1 MTTAPVLILIVE
13 DEPAI
18 AELVKFSL
26 REVGWNCV
34 AVTTANAAWEFIQCH
49 RPQLILLDWT
59 LPGQSGLHLLLK
71 IRRERNLNDLP
82 VIMLSAKTL
91 EQDKLDGLDSG
102 ADDYVTKPFSPRE
115 LCARAKAL
123 LRRTYLA
130 PEASPLQVAN
140 VVLDPLSYSVRID
153 EAQIVIA
160 PAEYRLL
167 QFLMSHP
174 GKAFS
179 RQELREKVSHD
190 GETVDERSVDVN
202 VLRLRKAMHSASSL
216 VKTVRNIGYMLTDG

>member
-1 MTTAPVLILIVE
+1 MTFANTLILIVE

-26 REVGWNCV
+26 REDGWKCV
-34 AVTTANAAWEFIQCH
+34 AVSTATAAWEFIQCR
-49 RPQLILLDWT
+49 RPQLILLDWM
-59 LPGQSGLHLLLK
+59 LPDQSGLHLLLR
-71 IRRERNLNDLP
+71 IRRERSLNGLP
-82 VIMLSAKTL
+82 VIMLSAKNL

-102 ADDYVTKPFSPRE
+102 ADDYITKPFSPRE
-115 LCARAKAL
+115 LYARAKAL

-130 PEASPLQVAN
+130 PEASTIRVAN

-153 EAQIVIA
+153 ETQIVIA

-174 GKAFS
+174 GKVFS
-179 RQELREKVSHD
+179 RHELRDKVSND
-190 GETVDERSVDVN
+190 GGMVDERSVDVN
-202 VLRLRKAMHSASSL
+202 VLRLRKAMREARPL
-216 VKTVRNIGYMLTDG
+216 IKTVRHIGYMLAEA